1 MDHFSSVFDI
11 LDRIAAKRGYPVRLR
26 MDNSQEFISLTLAKS
41 AEKHAVKPEFI
52 LPGKPT

>member
-1 MDHFSSVFDI
+1 MDHFSAVFDI

-41 AEKHAVKPEFI
+41 AEKHAVKPVFI